1 MVPPSSESRARLL
14 QVRWCTSRKAPE
26 SSAMTKPKAPGTPR
40 KPKRSGGQ
48 RKPAR
53 KRWSKIY
60 GESRAQDHLPV
71 RRSALNLVQAGTTLC
86 ILAAITSGMST
97 ASRYDDP
104 RVSSRPNPLP
114 LQDERRE
121 IPRPRRVCG
130 SCGAARPK
138 TRSLKSRWPPRY
150 PRRKIRVLDLGCG
163 TKSVLRGLSKLCH
176 PDAVRTPKKKIN
188 RRYHYVSLDVEQRWQ
203 PDILGS
209 VVHWEQL
216 LRAKNEKYVEEGYWD
231 IIWAS
236 PPCAKFSRAN
246 TAPSHAEIVESAR
259 IVSACLDA
267 IDYLRPHAWFLENS
281 LNALCIHPVMQHL
294 PEPYVV
300 SYCRYGECY
309 RKDTTIWSNISDLDV
324 DRCTNKT
331 PCQWA
336 KTWARHMYTAQ
347 GGGVDGRNNGTH
359 RYKAYEVP
367 VQLMSIL
374 MAAAIG
380 EVCKGATR
388 SRARTYRARTYSPS
402 RARTCF
408 PCTDIGDGCGD
419 GCGSPG

>member
-1 MVPPSSESRARLL
+1 
-14 QVRWCTSRKAPE
+14 
-26 SSAMTKPKAPGTPR
+26 MTKPKAPGTPP
-40 KPKRSGGQ
+40 KPQMSGGQ

-60 GESRAQDHLPV
+60 GKSRAEDRLPV
-71 RRSALNLVQAGTTLC
+71 RRSALNLVRAGTTLC
-86 ILAAITSGMST
+86 VLAAMTSGMST
-97 ASRYDDP
+97 ASLYDDP
-104 RVSSRPNPLP
+104 RVSYRPNPL
-114 LQDERRE
+114 LVEDERDE
-121 IPRPRRVCG
+121 IPGRRRLRGCG
-130 SCGAARPK
+130 RAEAESIRDASHPE
-138 TRSLKSRWPPRY
+138 TRSRKSRWPPRY

-163 TKSVLRGLSKLCH
+163 TKSVLRGLSKLCD
-176 PDAVRTPKKKIN
+176 PDTVRTPNKKLS
-188 RRYHYVSLDVEQRWQ
+188 RRYNYVSLDVHKRWQ

-209 VVHWEQL
+209 VVHWELL

-246 TAPSHAEIVESAR
+246 TTATRGEIAESAR

-281 LNALCIHPVMQHL
+281 LNALSMHPIVQHL

-300 SYCRYGECY
+300 SYCHYGAGY
-309 RKDTTIWSNISDLDV
+309 RKDTTIWSNISDLKL
-324 DRCTNKT
+324 DRCTGTT

-336 KTWARHMYTAQ
+336 RTWARHMYTAQ

-367 VQLMSIL
+367 VQLMCIL

-380 EVCKGATR
+380 EVCKGAPR
-388 SRARTYRARTYSPS
+388 SRARY
-402 RARTCF
+402 
-408 PCTDIGDGCGD
+408 
-419 GCGSPG
+419 